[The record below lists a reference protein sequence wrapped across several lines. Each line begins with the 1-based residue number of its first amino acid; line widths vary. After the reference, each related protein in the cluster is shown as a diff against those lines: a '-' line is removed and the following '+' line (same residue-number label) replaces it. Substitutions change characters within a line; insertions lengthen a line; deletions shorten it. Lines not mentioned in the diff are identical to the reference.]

1 MKIQDIQLFIM
12 NKFNKNNYKE
22 IKNKND
28 INIIINLNKIYDK
41 YQIGKEENSLI
52 NKIYIVELENILP
65 KFINI
70 ITNDELE
77 IIYECLTNFICSIN
91 YNIRKAAKNL
101 LKLFKQ
107 KKLISL
113 NNSHIK

>member
-22 IKNKND
+22 IKNKDD

-77 IIYECLTNFICSIN
+77 IIYECLTNLICSMN
-91 YNIRKAAKNL
+91 HNIRKGAKNI
-101 LKLFKQ
+101 LKQFMQ
-107 KKLISL
+107 MNLISL
-113 NNSHIK
+113 NNINAK